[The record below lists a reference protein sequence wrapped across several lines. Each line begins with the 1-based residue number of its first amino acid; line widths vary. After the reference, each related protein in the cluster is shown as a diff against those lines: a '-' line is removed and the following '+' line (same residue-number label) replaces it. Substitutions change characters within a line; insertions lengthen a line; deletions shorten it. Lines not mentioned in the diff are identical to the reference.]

1 MKILQPAVGGI
12 GKGHLV
18 REIDALGGLI
28 GRIADEAGIQFR
40 VLNRRKGPAVHGPR
54 VQCDRDQYKAAMQ
67 AELANTGNLTL
78 WGDSADDL
86 LLSTDAAGRTTV
98 HGVRTG
104 TGEEIHAR
112 KVVLTT
118 GTFLRGIIHVGPVS
132 YPAGR
137 HVRSSDAIE
146 PPTVAIAETL
156 EKRLGLELSR
166 LTTATPP
173 RLDGRTI
180 DWGSLEVQPSDD
192 PPVPFSYLNAQRPVR
207 NAGRLID
214 CHLTRTTLDT
224 HKIIMDNYEQLPSF
238 VANDGKGVGP
248 RNCPSLDKRVVR
260 FPHRESHQIWLEPEG
275 LDTPLV
281 YPNGVTLSMPEDVQ
295 LQVLRSIPGL
305 GGVEMVRKG
314 YAVEYDFVDPRQLAA
329 TLESHA
335 AAGLFL
341 AGQINGTTGYEE
353 AAAQGIVAG
362 ANAGLAAVAERTGGP
377 LRRLMLPRSSSFIG
391 TLVDDLISV
400 GVTEPYRMYTS
411 RSEFRLSLRA
421 DNADL
426 RLTALG
432 QELGL
437 VCDKRW
443 QVFQERQGA
452 IDGAMSRLRAFQLT
466 SHDWAEAGIPTSQN
480 GQYVSAA
487 AMSAASHV
495 TFQGVLDVL
504 RGVAGGVQAA
514 AQMPADSPQR
524 DTAVEA
530 LPRGVWASMD
540 KWMPPALPGAADA
553 NILPGDADAAD
564 FEHRLIAPHVRDSVE
579 VECKYAA
586 YLQRQESDIAQYRD
600 GAGLAI
606 PPGFDFDA
614 LPQVS
619 AWEKEH
625 LRNTRPATIAAAA
638 AIPGVKTATVMLI
651 FRMLKKIADASE
663 EHQSRRQQLTAQVG
677 QQWLG
682 TTQGSQE

>member
-1 MKILQPAVGGI
+1 MGGI

-67 AELANTGNLTL
+67 AELAKTANLSL

-86 LLSTDAAGRTTV
+86 ILTTSLDGRTTV
-98 HGVRTG
+98 QGVRTG
-104 TGEEIHAR
+104 SGEEILAK

-118 GTFLRGIIHVGPVS
+118 GTFLRGVIHVGPVS

-137 HVRSSDAIE
+137 HVRSTDAVE

-156 EKRLGLELSR
+156 EGRLGLELSR

-180 DWGSLEVQPSDD
+180 DWSALEVQPSDD

-207 NAGRLID
+207 NNGRLIN
-214 CHLTRTTLDT
+214 CHLTRTTLET
-224 HKIIMDNYEQLPSF
+224 HQIIMDNYAQLPSF
-238 VANDGKGVGP
+238 VANDGKGIGP

-275 LDTPLV
+275 LDTDLV
-281 YPNGVTLSMPEDVQ
+281 YPNGVTLSMPEEVQ

-305 GGVEMVRKG
+305 GGVDMVRKG

-335 AAGLFL
+335 ASGLFL

-353 AAAQGIVAG
+353 AAAQGLVAG
-362 ANAGLAAVAERTGGP
+362 ANAGLAAVAARTNGE
-377 LRRLMLPRSSSFIG
+377 LQHLVLPRSSSFIG
-391 TLVDDLISV
+391 TLVDDLITV

-426 RLTALG
+426 RLTEQG
-432 QELGL
+432 RQLGL
-437 VCDKRW
+437 VCDERW
-443 QVFQERQGA
+443 RVFQARKDA
-452 IDGAMSRLRAFQLT
+452 ISGAMSRLRSFQLT
-466 SHDWAEAGIPTSQN
+466 SHDWAAAGIPTSQN

-495 TFQGVLDVL
+495 SFRKVLDVVK
-504 RGVAGGVQAA
+504 GVAAGVQAA
-514 AQMPADSPQR
+514 AQTPEGTEEHEA
-524 DTAVEA
+524 AVDA
-530 LPRGVWASMD
+530 LPKGVWASRD
-540 KWMPPALPGAADA
+540 AWMPPAGGEDGAMDGTTGT
-553 NILPGDADAAD
+553 GDFDGK
-564 FEHRLIAPHVRDSVE
+564 LIAPHVRDSVE

-586 YLQRQESDIAQYRD
+586 YLQRQESDIAQYRE

-606 PPGFDFDA
+606 PPSFDFDS

-638 AIPGVKTATVMLI
+638 AIPGVKTATVMLM
-651 FRMLKKIADASE
+651 FRMLKKVADASA
-663 EHQSRRQQLTAQVG
+663 EHAARREKLTAQVG

-682 TTQGSQE
+682 TRE

>member
-1 MKILQPAVGGI
+1 M
-12 GKGHLV
+12 
-18 REIDALGGLI
+18 
-28 GRIADEAGIQFR
+28 
-40 VLNRRKGPAVHGPR
+40 
-54 VQCDRDQYKAAMQ
+54 
-67 AELANTGNLTL
+67 
-78 WGDSADDL
+78 
-86 LLSTDAAGRTTV
+86 
-98 HGVRTG
+98 
-104 TGEEIHAR
+104 
-112 KVVLTT
+112 
-118 GTFLRGIIHVGPVS
+118 
-132 YPAGR
+132 
-137 HVRSSDAIE
+137 
-146 PPTVAIAETL
+146 
-156 EKRLGLELSR
+156 
-166 LTTATPP
+166 
-173 RLDGRTI
+173 
-180 DWGSLEVQPSDD
+180 QPSDD

-207 NAGRLID
+207 NTGRLIN
-214 CHLTRTTLDT
+214 CHLTRTTLET

-238 VANDGKGVGP
+238 VANDGRGVGP

-314 YAVEYDFVDPRQLAA
+314 YAVEYDFVDPRQLSA

-335 AAGLFL
+335 ASGLFL
-341 AGQINGTTGYEE
+341 AGQVNGTTGYEE

-362 ANAGLAAVAERTGGP
+362 ANAGLAAAAERDGTEV
-377 LRRLMLPRSSSFIG
+377 RRLVLPRSSSFIG
-391 TLVDDLISV
+391 TLVDDLITV

-426 RLTALG
+426 RLTG
-432 QELGL
+432 TGRELGL
-437 VCDKRW
+437 VCDERW
-443 QVFQERQGA
+443 RVFQERQAA
-452 IDGAMSRLRAFQLT
+452 IDGAMSRLRSFQLT
-466 SHDWAEAGIPTSQN
+466 SHDWAAAGIPTSQN

-487 AMSAASHV
+487 TMSAASHV

-504 RGVAGGVQAA
+504 RGVAGGVAA
-514 AQMPADSPQR
+514 AERLPSESPSW
-524 DTAVEA
+524 DAAVQA
-530 LPRGVWASMD
+530 LPRGVWGSR
-540 KWMPPALPGAADA
+540 
-553 NILPGDADAAD
+553 
-564 FEHRLIAPHVRDSVE
+564 EHRLPQEGAVSAAEGPAAFEAALIAPHVRDSVE

-586 YLQRQESDIAQYRD
+586 YLKRQESDIAQYRE

-606 PPGFDFDA
+606 PSDFDFDA

-638 AIPGVKTATVMLI
+638 AIPGVKTATVMLM
-651 FRMLKKIADASE
+651 FRMLKKAADASV
-663 EHQSRRQQLTAQVG
+663 EHQSRRQKLTAQVG

-682 TTQGSQE
+682 SREA